1 MNSKLRSLLG
11 KDIDFIEHDNVEKG
25 NLNGSRFHLNRHSTG
40 RAAFNLIQYIENL
53 RAEKQLIPVHQ
64 GLL

>member
-25 NLNGSRFHLNRHSTG
+25 YLNGIRLHLNRRSTG
-40 RAAFNLIQYIENL
+40 RAAFNFIHYIN
-53 RAEKQLIPVHQ
+53 
-64 GLL
+64 